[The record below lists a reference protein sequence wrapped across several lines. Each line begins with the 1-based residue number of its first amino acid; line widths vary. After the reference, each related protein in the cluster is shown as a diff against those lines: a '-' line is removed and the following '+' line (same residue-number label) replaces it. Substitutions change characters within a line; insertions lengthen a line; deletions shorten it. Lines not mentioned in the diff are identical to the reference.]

1 VPAGGTPGMR
11 GMGVAG
17 VAGARTSIPGAGAA
31 GNAGDVRPGL
41 VFVAGPNGPEP
52 RMVLL
57 GLNDWDYTEIVR
69 GLDVGEP
76 VILMSVARLQAQQQE
91 MLNRFRERNSGP
103 IPGAGGRR

>member
-1 VPAGGTPGMR
+1 
-11 GMGVAG
+11 
-17 VAGARTSIPGAGAA
+17 
-31 GNAGDVRPGL
+31 
-41 VFVAGPNGPEP
+41 
-52 RMVLL
+52 MVLL